1 MSLWVRR
8 HSLALRFPLLCQARV
23 FTDIVRPTVLPPDGD
38 RIEIQKSKSTKALSR
53 PYNCPTPKTIA
64 SSQCIHS
71 RKRTHTHTSPT
82 PCNQARDLS
91 IYLLLSWWVVKPK
104 WDDRLWG
111 PGNLDSHTEV
121 RREPQTRQLYQ
132 AHKGPGNPRQPPCSL
147 KSLIWPRQDQITEVN
162 QSRRNHMSPTFLTNL
177 RKKVL
182 VSIDYKNTT
191 HSTRTREESSNLHFD
206 FTLKLG
212 SNPK

>member
-1 MSLWVRR
+1 MSLWIRR
-8 HSLALRFPLLCQARV
+8 RSLALRFPLLCQARV
-23 FTDIVRPTVLPPDGD
+23 FTDIVRPTVLPPGGD

-82 PCNQARDLS
+82 PCTQARDLS

-104 WDDRLWG
+104 WDDCLWG

-147 KSLIWPRQDQITEVN
+147 KSLIWPRQDPITKVN
-162 QSRRNHMSPTFLTNL
+162 
-177 RKKVL
+177 
-182 VSIDYKNTT
+182 
-191 HSTRTREESSNLHFD
+191 
-206 FTLKLG
+206 
-212 SNPK
+212 

>member
-1 MSLWVRR
+1 MSSWVQRR
-8 HSLALRFPLLCQARV
+8 TLALRFPLLCQARV

-38 RIEIQKSKSTKALSR
+38 RIEIQKSKSTKAFSR

-71 RKRTHTHTSPT
+71 RERIHTHTSPK

-147 KSLIWPRQDQITEVN
+147 KSLIWPRQDPITEVN
-162 QSRRNHMSPTFLTNL
+162 RSRRNHMSPTFLTKL
-177 RKKVL
+177 RRKSLFPLVL
-182 VSIDYKNTT
+182 
-191 HSTRTREESSNLHFD
+191 
-206 FTLKLG
+206 
-212 SNPK
+212 